1 MSRDDRDDRRG
12 RETSFSTPEQNVES
26 AGRASEH
33 VRAVPS
39 DRLLPREFAAE
50 IYRLATR
57 DAELLNAPEYVSDR
71 WLIAAEVAAFGL
83 GDEDAAI
90 AAAQTAAQ
98 APSVDARAFATRSEE
113 RRGE

>member
-33 VRAVPS
+33 VRAGPS

-57 DAELLNAPEYVSDR
+57 DAELLNALAYVSDR
-71 WLIAAEVAAFGL
+71 WLIAAEAAAFGL
-83 GDEDAAI
+83 GADDAAL
-90 AAAQTAAQ
+90 AAAQPAAQ
-98 APSVDARAFATRSEE
+98 AATVDASASATLGHAARL
-113 RRGE
+113 